1 MPIPRL
7 ARTIQLRPDC
17 HRLFLTN
24 RQSRL
29 PSGSVGFLEDRAALV
44 GKVAVIAGGGGG
56 LGQAV
61 TLDFARAG
69 MDLAL
74 CDRDAESLASTAA
87 DARNLGAKVV
97 DEVLDVREPEAL
109 QRFFER
115 VDTELDR
122 LDVLVNVVGGTFR
135 SQFLDV
141 SAKGVDT
148 LIRTNYTWVTEAIR
162 LAGTRMAAAGRGGSI
177 MTITSIEAHRAA
189 PGYAVY
195 ASMKAAITQLSKI
208 LAVELGPD
216 QIRVNTIAPDIVP
229 TVGMGRFL
237 RAGEEEGHSLTDT
250 MADPL
255 DHMQIPLGRKGVI
268 EDVGN
273 CALFLASD
281 LSSYITG
288 TSLHPDGG
296 ALASSG
302 WLMWPGT
309 GWTARPPRSSLSADR
324 HDDEAQE
331 E

>member
-1 MPIPRL
+1 
-7 ARTIQLRPDC
+7 
-17 HRLFLTN
+17 
-24 RQSRL
+24 
-29 PSGSVGFLEDRAALV
+29 VGFLEERAALV

-61 TLDFARAG
+61 ALDFARAG
-69 MDLAL
+69 MHLAL
-74 CDRDAESLASTAA
+74 CDRDPESLASTAA
-87 DARNLGAKVV
+87 DARGFGAKVV
-97 DEVLDVREPEAL
+97 DEVLDVREPDAL
-109 QRFFER
+109 QSFFEQ

-135 SQFLDV
+135 SRFLDV

-148 LIRTNYTWVTEAIR
+148 LIRTNYTWITEAIR
-162 LAGTRMAAAGRGGSI
+162 LAGTRMSAKGRGGSI

-237 RAGEEEGHSLTDT
+237 RAGEEEGRLTGT

-309 GWTARPPRSSLSADR
+309 GWTARPPLSSLSVHR
-324 HDDEAQE
+324 HVDEAPE